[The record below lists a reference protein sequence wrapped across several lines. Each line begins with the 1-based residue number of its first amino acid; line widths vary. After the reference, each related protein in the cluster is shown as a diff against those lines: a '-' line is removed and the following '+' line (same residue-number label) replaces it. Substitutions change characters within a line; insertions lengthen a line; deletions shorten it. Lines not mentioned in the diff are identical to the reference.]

1 VSAQLHPV
9 ARTPEEWR
17 ALLVSLG
24 ERPYRAAQ
32 IFRWIHQRGVMDPAL
47 MTDLGKELR
56 GRLTDVGLCEP
67 VGVAEVLRSKD
78 GTRKLLLALSGG
90 GLVECVLIPMS
101 SSPGAAEEAADE
113 PLDADAAAANFEQ
126 DDVSTPRERVTL
138 CISTQHGCAMG
149 CVFCASGQ
157 AGLQRGLT
165 ADEIVAQVLVAK
177 RYLEPDEDLRNLV
190 FMGMGE
196 PLHHYDETVR
206 AIRLITHPEGLGMS
220 PRRITVSSVGLVP
233 GIQRLGQDFA
243 GKIGLAISLHAP
255 DNATRDRILPI
266 NQRYPV
272 EELMAALRAY
282 PLPPR
287 RRMTIEYT
295 LIDGVNDSL
304 EHAERL
310 ITLLEGL
317 RVKVNLIPMNPI
329 AASELRA
336 PKPRQV
342 EAFRKALTAANLSCF
357 VRVRRGDDV
366 DAACG
371 QLALQ
376 GEPIKLRK
384 KLAPVGT
391 HWETLKP

>member
-1 VSAQLHPV
+1 MSAALHPV
-9 ARTPEEWR
+9 ARSPEEWR
-17 ALLVSLG
+17 ELLVSLG

-32 IFRWIHQRGVMDPAL
+32 VFRWIHQRGVMDPEL
-47 MTDLGKELR
+47 MTDLGKDLR
-56 GRLTDVGLCEP
+56 GRLVEIGLSDP
-67 VGVAEVLRSKD
+67 FGVAEVLRSKD
-78 GTRKLLLALSGG
+78 GTRKLLLALRGG

-101 SSPGAAEEAADE
+101 RSPGDAEDASEE
-113 PLDADAAAANFEQ
+113 PLDADAAAANFED
-126 DDVSTPRERVTL
+126 DDVSAPRERVTL
-138 CISTQHGCAMG
+138 CISTQYGCAMG

-255 DNATRDRILPI
+255 DNETRNKILPI

-282 PLPPR
+282 PLPQR
-287 RRMTIEYT
+287 KRMTIEYT

-304 EHAERL
+304 EHAKRL
-310 ITLLEGL
+310 ITLLDGL

-329 AASELRA
+329 SASDLQA
-336 PKPRQV
+336 PKSQHV
-342 EAFRKALTAANLSCF
+342 QAFRNALTAANVSCF

-384 KLAPVGT
+384 KLMPV
-391 HWETLKP
+391 ES